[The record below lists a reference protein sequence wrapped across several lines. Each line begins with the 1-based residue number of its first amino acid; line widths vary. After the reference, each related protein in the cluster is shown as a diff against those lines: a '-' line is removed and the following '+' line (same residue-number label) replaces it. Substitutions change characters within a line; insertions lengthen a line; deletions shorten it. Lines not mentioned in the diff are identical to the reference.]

1 MNWITKFIKPRIKS
15 LFRKKS
21 SGTKE
26 TLWTTCECKNLVY
39 KDDLFKN
46 FSVCP
51 TCGFH
56 HKLGCE
62 DRFKVFFDNKEYEVI
77 KTPLPKDDPLKF
89 VDTKKYTDRL
99 KLAREKTNQSDA
111 ILIAEGKLNNIQ
123 VTVGSQNFDF
133 IGGSVGAASGEAFV
147 HGVQNAINK
156 KTPFIFFSCSGGQRM
171 MESAI
176 SLMQMSRT
184 VLAVN
189 ELKKKNL
196 PYIVVMCNP
205 TTGGVTGSFASL
217 GDVLIAEPKAI
228 VAFAGRRV
236 IESTVKEEL
245 PENFQTAEF
254 VKEHGGIDLIVERK
268 YLRSSISTLL
278 SILLKKK
285 EARAISETDNVA
297 NLEESLPK
305 TSKAV

>member
-1 MNWITKFIKPRIKS
+1 
-15 LFRKKS
+15 
-21 SGTKE
+21 
-26 TLWTTCECKNLVY
+26 
-39 KDDLFKN
+39 
-46 FSVCP
+46 
-51 TCGFH
+51 
-56 HKLGCE
+56 
-62 DRFKVFFDNKEYEVI
+62 
-77 KTPLPKDDPLKF
+77 
-89 VDTKKYTDRL
+89 
-99 KLAREKTNQSDA
+99 
-111 ILIAEGKLNNIQ
+111 
-123 VTVGSQNFDF
+123 
-133 IGGSVGAASGEAFV
+133 
-147 HGVQNAINK
+147 
-156 KTPFIFFSCSGGQRM
+156 
-171 MESAI
+171 
-176 SLMQMSRT
+176 MQMSRT
-184 VLAVN
+184 VLATN

-217 GDVLIAEPKAI
+217 GDILIAEPKAI

-285 EARAISETDNVA
+285 QAQVISETDNVT
-297 NLEESLPK
+297 NLEETLPK

>member
-1 MNWITKFIKPRIKS
+1 
-15 LFRKKS
+15 
-21 SGTKE
+21 
-26 TLWTTCECKNLVY
+26 
-39 KDDLFKN
+39 
-46 FSVCP
+46 
-51 TCGFH
+51 
-56 HKLGCE
+56 
-62 DRFKVFFDNKEYEVI
+62 
-77 KTPLPKDDPLKF
+77 
-89 VDTKKYTDRL
+89 
-99 KLAREKTNQSDA
+99 
-111 ILIAEGKLNNIQ
+111 
-123 VTVGSQNFDF
+123 
-133 IGGSVGAASGEAFV
+133 
-147 HGVQNAINK
+147 
-156 KTPFIFFSCSGGQRM
+156 M

-176 SLMQMSRT
+176 SLVQMSRT

-245 PENFQTAEF
+245 PEDFQTAEF
-254 VKEHGGIDLIVERK
+254 VKEHGGIDLVVERK
-268 YLRSSISTLL
+268 YLRSTVSTLL

-285 EARAISETDNVA
+285 EAQAISETDNVT
-297 NLEESLPK
+297 NLEETLPK